1 MKTAFFQYIT
11 LHLIAFFLNLKFLV
25 LKFKK
30 LKSKKQQ
37 VKVALTD
44 FLSVFYLLR

>member
-1 MKTAFFQYIT
+1 MNPAFFQYIT
-11 LHLIAFFLNLKFLV
+11 LHLIVVFLNFKVLV
-25 LKFKK
+25 LKSNK